1 MLDLSMKHA
10 LPFDA
15 LLHQELL
22 SGKRKAIAWGVSEN
36 IYYHVLQ
43 SPYSFVAII
52 DGLNGHQV
60 GQYLLGM
67 PIVGPDE
74 LNKYSTEEIV
84 VVISSDFQRFG
95 AQIIEQLRGYGNYV
109 YISPYVDAACL
120 PSITSQKKLE
130 QLIIARR
137 ENKLPQVVSRVVLYI
152 PSLVKGGAERQ
163 MVLLALGLREH
174 GWEVHFIS
182 AKNKALEVNYWEDLL
197 RSHGVHLYFL
207 PSVREFMPHLEN
219 DKFISRLANELAPFF
234 EPVLLHGILTV
245 YHYIRRVQPKLVI
258 AYLEDG
264 NVIAS
269 MAAIFAGVEQ
279 IIISGR
285 CVAPSEFP
293 EYLAVYDESR
303 LAAYYRLMTELPGI
317 VLSVNSMAGAQSYA
331 RWLNLPE
338 SSIPVVKNAVM
349 AKRVEGQKPLHQ
361 LGIPLSA
368 PILMGIMR
376 LSPEKSPCRFIE
388 VVASV
393 IAKLPQ
399 THAILI
405 GDGPLRAEV
414 AACIAQQP
422 CHDRIHL
429 VGVKDDVFEWLSC
442 ASLLIST
449 SSHEGMSNVIL
460 EAQSLGCPVVAT
472 DIPGNRETV
481 LTEFS
486 CDLIPYGEWDLMADR
501 IISIF
506 KKDGEIFSA
515 DLMEKMNKHY
525 SPYIL
530 AKKTLALCVKMSW
543 GG

>member
-22 SGKRKAIAWGVSEN
+22 SGKRKAIAWGVAGN
-36 IYYHVLQ
+36 LYYHVLQ
-43 SPYSFVAII
+43 SPYPFIAII
-52 DGLNGHQV
+52 DGLNGPQV
-60 GQYLLGM
+60 GQFAFDI
-67 PIVGPDE
+67 PIVGPDV
-74 LNKYSTEEIV
+74 LHNYPAEE
-84 VVISSDFQRFG
+84 VVIVIFSDLQQFG
-95 AQIIEQLRGYGNYV
+95 GQIIEQLGHYGDYP
-109 YISPYVDAACL
+109 YITPYVEATCQ
-120 PSITSQKKLE
+120 PSAMLQQKLE
-130 QLIIARR
+130 RLIRERR
-137 ENKLPQVVSRVVLYI
+137 THRLPQVMQRVVLYI
-152 PSLVKGGAERQ
+152 HSLVKGGAERQ
-163 MVLLALGLREH
+163 MVLLAIGLRQL
-174 GWEVHFIS
+174 GWEVHLIS
-182 AKNKALEVNYWEDLL
+182 VKNKGLEVNHWEALL
-197 RSHGVHLYFL
+197 RSHGVELYFV
-207 PSVREFMPHLEN
+207 PSARKCWPNLEQEE
-219 DKFISRLANELAPFF
+219 SSCQLAHQLAPFF
-234 EPVLLHGILTV
+234 EPGLLHGILTA
-245 YHYIRRVQPKLVI
+245 YGYMRRVQPKLVI

-293 EYLAVYDESR
+293 EYLAVYDEPR

-317 VLSVNSMAGAQSYA
+317 VLSVNSIAGAQSYA

-349 AKRVEGQKPLHQ
+349 AQRVEGQEPLHQ
-361 LGIPLSA
+361 LDIHLSV

-405 GDGPLRAEV
+405 GDGPLRSEV
-414 AACIAQQP
+414 LACIAQQP
-422 CHDRIHL
+422 CRDNIHV
-429 VGVKDDVFEWLSC
+429 VGVKDNVFEWLSC

-460 EAQSLGCPVVAT
+460 EAQALGCPVVAT

-486 CDLIPYGEWDLMADR
+486 CDLIPYGKWGLMVEK
-501 IISIF
+501 IVSL
-506 KKDGEIFSA
+506 
-515 DLMEKMNKHY
+515 LMGSREKTSVGLVEKMSEHY
-525 SPYIL
+525 SPRIL
-530 AKKTLALCVKMSW
+530 AEKTLALTNKK
-543 GG
+543 